1 MRLIGTRLLGQPAI
15 LVAALVAML
24 GAATAA
30 RAQSEGG
37 LYIAG
42 SGFSFAVA
50 AERGLQQNPGG
61 RRFFL
66 LALPAEAAALRAD
79 ASGPG
84 AALRDRVLA
93 AGGVLLVCQRDLNN
107 GSINAATLV
116 PGVEPARGWPAPG
129 SNELPVGQRYFP
141 GENAARLPAANEA
154 LRSLRSAC
162 A

>member
-1 MRLIGTRLLGQPAI
+1 MQAAPAMALRSAAFAVLLSS
-15 LVAALVAML
+15 LVAAP
-24 GAATAA
+24 AA
-30 RAQSEGG
+30 AQSEGG

-61 RRFFL
+61 RRFFV

-116 PGVEPARGWPAPG
+116 PGVVPARGWPAPG
-129 SNELPVGQRYFP
+129 SNELPAGQRYFS
-141 GENAARLPAANEA
+141 GENAAQMPAANEA
-154 LRSLRSAC
+154 LRSLRAAC
-162 A
+162 S